1 MQVSARRRIMK
12 RRWGK
17 EWRRRLGNAD
27 NKGTGAGKY
36 KQQRNRSET
45 LPTTKEQ
52 ERNIANNKGTGAK
65 HCQQQRNRSVTLPT
79 TKEQEQNIAN
89 NKGTGAGVASTGFLL
104 PRAPHVVVARPVVG
118 LEVRV
123 LRFELEGARLG
134 LECACLLVKGGGLLA
149 IQSLCQRHVRTV
161 LM

>member
-1 MQVSARRRIMK
+1 M
-12 RRWGK
+12 
-17 EWRRRLGNAD
+17 
-27 NKGTGAGKY
+27 
-36 KQQRNRSET
+36 
-45 LPTTKEQ
+45 TKEQ
-52 ERNIANNKGTGAK
+52 EQNIANDKGTEAK
-65 HCQQQRNRSVTLPT
+65 HCQQQRNRSKTLPT

-89 NKGTGAGVASTGFLL
+89 NKGTGAGVASNKWARAGVASTGFLL

-149 IQSLCQRHVRTV
+149 IESLCQRHVRTV